1 LWNEILKRP
10 LIDAVPIENFILSV
24 LHIIIG
30 IGNTLID
37 GFFEWIEWRVEK
49 LTQEE
54 VVHRNA
60 VVYAELKVD
69 QEKEAYDRWLEDEGV
84 LLADKISEKKRLSK
98 DYQTKV
104 LYFLVT

>member
-1 LWNEILKRP
+1 MLSQSK
-10 LIDAVPIENFILSV
+10 ILSSVCCILSLV
-24 LHIIIG
+24 LV
-30 IGNTLID
+30 ID

-69 QEKEAYDRWLEDEGV
+69 QERKHMTGGW
-84 LLADKISEKKRLSK
+84 KM
-98 DYQTKV
+98 KV
-104 LYFLVT
+104 SC

>member
-1 LWNEILKRP
+1 
-10 LIDAVPIENFILSV
+10 
-24 LHIIIG
+24 
-30 IGNTLID
+30 
-37 GFFEWIEWRVEK
+37 
-49 LTQEE
+49 